1 MQRHCGAHPAAACH
15 DAPEP
20 HRLTVSLRKL
30 LRLIIMAPDITPSA
44 HGPDRPRILVPACAR
59 DMGGH
64 PFHICGD
71 KYLAA
76 ARLAGGVPLIMP
88 AGQRDPDE
96 LRHLLDLA
104 DGVLLP
110 GSPSNV
116 HPSHFSQEVHDTSLP
131 LDPHRDALTLTL
143 IPEVLR
149 RGIPLFGICRGFQEV
164 NVALGGS
171 LHQAVHEV
179 AGHSDHR
186 SRDQRPLSEQY
197 GPAHPVH
204 IAPGGLLAQ
213 RLPDQVEIQVNSLH
227 GQGIDRLAPGL
238 RVEATSPEGLVEAFS
253 WPQARGF
260 NLCVQWH
267 PEWQARSNPVSVRL
281 FEAFGEACRTYHRS
295 KTSPAPA

>member
-1 MQRHCGAHPAAACH
+1 M
-15 DAPEP
+15 
-20 HRLTVSLRKL
+20 LRT
-30 LRLIIMAPDITPSA
+30 IMAPDLTPAASE
-44 HGPDRPRILVPACAR
+44 PSPPWILVPACAR
-59 DMGGH
+59 DLGGH
-64 PFHICGD
+64 PFHIAGD
-71 KYLAA
+71 KYLVA
-76 ARLAGGVPLIMP
+76 ARLAGGIPLVMP

-96 LRHLLDLA
+96 LKHLLSLA

-116 HPSHFSQEVHDTSLP
+116 HPSHFNQEVRDPSLP
-131 LDPHRDALTLTL
+131 LDPQRDALTLTL

-179 AGHSDHR
+179 EGYTDHR
-186 SRDQRPLSEQY
+186 GRDHLPLAEQY
-197 GPAHPVH
+197 GPVHPVFV
-204 IAPGGLLAQ
+204 APGGLLAHC
-213 RLPDQVEIQVNSLH
+213 LPDRVEIQVNSLH

-267 PEWQARSNPVSVRL
+267 PEWLARSNPVSVAL
-281 FEAFGEACRTYHRS
+281 FEAFGQACRDYRRS
-295 KTSPAPA
+295 KTAAPQEATPPAFVSSSLA